1 MRAGHTQATPQP
13 LAQGWCLASAR
24 TQPVAM
30 NLLLEPPT
38 PLPAPPQDGGF
49 RERTSRPRAQLV
61 SSKGL
66 GCEAC
71 VYYHL
76 VIVHSNTS
84 AYPLLGGGG
93 HPSSSWSPKHS
104 FGGFYLAPEKGL
116 TMRGIVSRGHRVTK
130 PKATRFSFA

>member
-24 TQPVAM
+24 TQPVAV

-93 HPSSSWSPKHS
+93 IPP
-104 FGGFYLAPEKGL
+104 APGPQNTALEAFILPQRK
-116 TMRGIVSRGHRVTK
+116 V
-130 PKATRFSFA
+130 

>member
-24 TQPVAM
+24 TQPVAV

-49 RERTSRPRAQLV
+49 RERTSRPRAHLV

-84 AYPLLGGGG
+84 AYPLLGGGA
-93 HPSSSWSPKHS
+93 SLQLLVPKTQLWRLLSCPRERFDYERHS
-104 FGGFYLAPEKGL
+104 QQRSQGD
-116 TMRGIVSRGHRVTK
+116 
-130 PKATRFSFA
+130 